1 MHFIA
6 HVVGFEGFKDGGF
19 DRFTRGDIRK
29 GQGFGRVEEAVEVR
43 VELEDF
49 TVVHAQASHTASPPW
64 TALSKTDILASSRG
78 SSSPPMWMRMFSFR
92 GSGNWIDTG
101 TPFTQL

>member
-6 HVVGFEGFKDGGF
+6 HVVGFERFKDGGF

-29 GQGFGRVEEAVEVR
+29 SHGFGRVEEAVEVR

-49 TVVHAQASHTASPPW
+49 AVVHAQALPYGIAALYRAVKNGYFGVFAREQFTA
-64 TALSKTDILASSRG
+64 DVDEEVFVSRVG
-78 SSSPPMWMRMFSFR
+78 
-92 GSGNWIDTG
+92 
-101 TPFTQL
+101 

>member
-29 GQGFGRVEEAVEVR
+29 GHGFGRVEEAVEVR

-49 TVVHAQASHTASPPW
+49 AIVHAQTLPYGIAALNRAVKDGYFGVFAWEQFTA
-64 TALSKTDILASSRG
+64 DIDEDVFVSRIG
-78 SSSPPMWMRMFSFR
+78 
-92 GSGNWIDTG
+92 
-101 TPFTQL
+101 